1 MTTYLNEPLA
11 KFYGYATENPPRK
24 KRKAIPGNAGHQ
36 ATGLGRTARGDL
48 DAKENVQSGAKG
60 LDSSQAGE
68 PVVRGAGCAGGS
80 AQRFRYGDDAA
91 CSQEVVQ
98 GRPLPE
104 VAGLERRPDAKNNSA
119 V

>member
-48 DAKENVQSGAKG
+48 DAKENFHPGAKG
-60 LDSSQAGE
+60 IYSTQPVE
-68 PVVRGAGCAGGS
+68 PVVRGAGCSCTS
-80 AQRFRYGDDAA
+80 AQRIRYGRDAEF
-91 CSQEVVQ
+91 SQDVLQ
-98 GRPLPE
+98 
-104 VAGLERRPDAKNNSA
+104 RRPIRKVAR
-119 V
+119 